1 VLKPYRT
8 EIPPR
13 LAEVVRSLHPD
24 LKRFV
29 KAGLQSIAPNPESG
43 EPLHG
48 ELRQYWKYR
57 VRRFRIVYA
66 IDRTNR
72 RLLIVAVAHRR
83 EVYEELAARL
93 KKQTS

>member
-1 VLKPYRT
+1 VLNPYRT
-8 EIPPR
+8 EVPPH

-29 KAGLQSIAPNPESG
+29 QAGLKSIAANPESG

-57 VRRFRIVYA
+57 VRRLRIVYA
-66 IDRTNR
+66 IDRTTR
-72 RLLIVAVAHRR
+72 RILIVAVAHRR
-83 EVYEELAARL
+83 EVYEELVARL
-93 KKQTS
+93 HRVQ